1 MAVMSD
7 DSSVRLNKFIAQY
20 LNVGRRAADDLISA
34 GAVTINNVPAG
45 LGSRV
50 RPGDTVVTQGQT
62 LKADN
67 PAALVYILMDK
78 PEGYVCS
85 RRQQGDA
92 PTVYSLLPPQYQHV
106 KTVGRLDK
114 NSSGL
119 ILLTNNGDLAH
130 QLTHPSFVK
139 VKQYEVTLDKPL
151 APLHHQMIA
160 DYGIQLPDGTSK
172 FQLQKLSQEDSTA
185 WLVTMH
191 EGRNRQIRRTFAA
204 LGYDV
209 VRLHRI
215 SFGPFTLQQLGGKQ
229 LLELTELPAN
239 LAQKH

>member
-1 MAVMSD
+1 MAVMSE
-7 DSSVRLNKFIAQY
+7 DSIRLNKFIAQH
-20 LNVGRRAADDLISA
+20 LNVGRRAADDLIA
-34 GAVTINNVPAG
+34 DGKVNVNDQPAS

-50 RPGDTVVTQGQT
+50 RPGDTVWAQGRKLT
-62 LKADN
+62 YETAKTFIYL
-67 PAALVYILMDK
+67 LMDK

-85 RRQQGDA
+85 RRQQGDT
-92 PTVYSLLPPQYQHV
+92 PTIYALLPPQYQHL

-130 QLTHPSFVK
+130 KLTHPSFVK
-139 VKQYEVTLDKPL
+139 VKKYEVTLDQPL

-160 DYGIQLPDGTSK
+160 DHGIDLPDGNSRL
-172 FQLQKLSQEDSTA
+172 QLDRMVEGDSTQ

-191 EGRNRQIRRTFAA
+191 EGRNRQIRRTFGA
-204 LGYDV
+204 LDYDV

-215 SFGPFTLQQLGGKQ
+215 SFGPFALADLGGEQ
-229 LLELTELPAN
+229 MRELATLPAQLDTN
-239 LAQKH
+239 